1 MNHRVMLIAVAIIA
15 AAAGIYVNQS
25 PPAPP
30 ITAPG
35 AGMTTAPSVDHGL
48 HITPFTDLSG
58 KARTMSE
65 WKGRVVLVNFWATW
79 CAPCREEIPALQKIQ
94 AEFGHRNFEVV
105 GIALDNAEATG
116 RFAAEFKIGYPI
128 LIGDMGI
135 VDVMRQ
141 LGNKSGALPYSVVLD
156 PQGAVAKTHLGLLTH
171 QKMRDLVEPVLSR

>member
-1 MNHRVMLIAVAIIA
+1 MKHRVMLIAVAIVA

-25 PPAPP
+25 TPTPP
-30 ITAPG
+30 IAAPRT
-35 AGMTTAPSVDHGL
+35 GMTTAPAEDHRL
-48 HITPFTDLSG
+48 HTTPFTDLSG
-58 KARTMSE
+58 KTRTMAE
-65 WKGRVVLVNFWATW
+65 WKGRVILVNFWATW

-105 GIALDNAEATG
+105 GIALDNVEATG

-135 VDVMRQ
+135 IDLMKQ

-156 PQGAVAKTHLGLLTH
+156 RQGDVAKTHLGLLTL
-171 QKMRDLVEPVLSR
+171 QKMRDLVEPVVSR